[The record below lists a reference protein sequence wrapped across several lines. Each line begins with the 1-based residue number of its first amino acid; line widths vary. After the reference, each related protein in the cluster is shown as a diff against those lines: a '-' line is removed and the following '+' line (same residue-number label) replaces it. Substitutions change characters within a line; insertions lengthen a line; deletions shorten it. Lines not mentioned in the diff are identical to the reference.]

1 MEFKQINYPQL
12 TRRKGYSG
20 FKFSLF
26 CDLLAAIQNFVTS
39 DMQAAL

>member
-12 TRRKGYSG
+12 IRRKGCGG

-26 CDLLAAIQNFVTS
+26 CGLLAAI
-39 DMQAAL
+39 